1 MHGNKERASNR
12 VILHLDSLNISRAR
26 GNIPL
31 FTPSLM
37 TGFIHVFFF
46 TTQIVEEGT
55 SSDQGLNRLHK
66 HQPRTGHLVGTV
78 SVNTRKCAPHA
89 DFNAIMDRKKYRKD
103 CHRGF
108 ENVFEMGTPENSSII
123 VLCIRRI
130 QPGR

>member
-66 HQPRTGHLVGTV
+66 EK
-78 SVNTRKCAPHA
+78 NTEKT
-89 DFNAIMDRKKYRKD
+89 AIDR
-103 CHRGF
+103 
-108 ENVFEMGTPENSSII
+108 
-123 VLCIRRI
+123 L
-130 QPGR
+130 